1 MKVVDASLNQAGAMQ
16 TGKVGQTDAVAPD
29 GLKKAPG
36 REGGES
42 DRVQLSSLS
51 GALLDA
57 ARTDA
62 GRSAS
67 IERIQAQVRAG
78 TYQVDAAA
86 VSRRMVDDAIGG

>member
-1 MKVVDASLNQAGAMQ
+1 MKVVDASLNQAGSMQ
-16 TGKVGQTDAVAPD
+16 TGKIAQTDAVTQD
-29 GLKKAPG
+29 GLRKAPG
-36 REGGES
+36 RDGGES

-62 GRSAS
+62 QRSVS

-78 TYQVDAAA
+78 SYQVDAAA
-86 VSRRMVDDAIGG
+86 VSHRMVDDAITG